1 MTNHTCGLEHWPR
14 NINSRMDKNTR
25 DAWLLQPT
33 ANVNALCLIHTSV
46 KAVNK
51 LHSSRIIL
59 DYLFQ
64 RTHSHWVPTDC
75 ELISLMYFPRGM
87 SYEIIICKQFVA
99 YFPFYLF
106 IYFLCEPVIL
116 WSFSYGTPNLPFC
129 HESPDKEFYSQDQ
142 FGSLIN

>member
-1 MTNHTCGLEHWPR
+1 MTNHTCGFEYWPR

-106 IYFLCEPVIL
+106 IYFYVSLL
-116 WSFSYGTPNLPFC
+116 YYGASPMVHQTC
-129 HESPDKEFYSQDQ
+129 HSAMRAQIKNSTLRI
-142 FGSLIN
+142 SLGVL